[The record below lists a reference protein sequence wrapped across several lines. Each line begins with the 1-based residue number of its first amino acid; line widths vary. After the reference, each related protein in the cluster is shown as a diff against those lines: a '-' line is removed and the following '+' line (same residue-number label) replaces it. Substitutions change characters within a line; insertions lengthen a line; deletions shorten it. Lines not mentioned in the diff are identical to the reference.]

1 MKTLDEYVERT
12 IENLRRKLDNVTRV
26 FRDIILYSNKTYFLE
41 EIYRQKMDNDQLR
54 RLITNLRMR
63 LEFAEIKA
71 GQASDSVLPEMESSL
86 DSI

>member
-41 EIYRQKMDNDQLR
+41 EIYR
-54 RLITNLRMR
+54 
-63 LEFAEIKA
+63 
-71 GQASDSVLPEMESSL
+71 
-86 DSI
+86 